1 MEEAREN
8 HKREEIFSKAVKAG
22 KRTYFF
28 DVRSTRGNDFYLTLT
43 ESKKRFQGEGKFQ
56 YEKHKIFL
64 YKEDFEKFMDGLTE
78 TISKIEELKTSGFV
92 APNADI
98 SNNNQKSESSSN
110 HEKVESASTLPKA
123 ETSKEFSNVEF
134 DDLGS

>member
-1 MEEAREN
+1 MEETREN

-28 DVRSTRGNDFYLTLT
+28 DVRSTRGNDFYITLT

-78 TISKIEELKTSGFV
+78 TISKIGELKSNGFV
-92 APNADI
+92 APNAEAH
-98 SNNNQKSESSSN
+98 SN
-110 HEKVESASTLPKA
+110 EKQQEEVKT
-123 ETSKEFSNVEF
+123 TSPKEFSNVEF

>member
-28 DVRSTRGNDFYLTLT
+28 DVRSTRGNDFYITLT

-64 YKEDFEKFMDGLTE
+64 YKEDFEKFMDGLNE
-78 TISKIEELKTSGFV
+78 TISKIGELKSNGYV
-92 APNADI
+92 APNAEL
-98 SNNNQKSESSSN
+98 NHNVQAENSE
-110 HEKVESASTLPKA
+110 K
-123 ETSKEFSNVEF
+123 SKEFSNVEF

>member
-28 DVRSTRGNDFYLTLT
+28 DVRSTRGNDFYITLT

-64 YKEDFEKFMDGLTE
+64 YKEDFEKFMDGLNE
-78 TISKIEELKTSGFV
+78 TISKIGELKSNGFV
-92 APNADI
+92 APNAELHA
-98 SNNNQKSESSSN
+98 NEN
-110 HEKVESASTLPKA
+110 HAKT
-123 ETSKEFSNVEF
+123 ETPKEFSNVEF